1 MKFKKTGTMKCN
13 VFADEI
19 KALRK
24 RIGSNSFNNKEDVR
38 EFIKDYT
45 KLIYDHKMIGLL
57 YDYYD
62 ENIIYRKENR
72 ITIIGVE
79 AVVVDILELLSM
91 FPDMAVDLEEIIISG
106 DSDKGYKVWR
116 RIRYRGTNLNH
127 TKYGPP
133 SNKELGDG
141 CIGLSMM
148 FINKVNNSWKITEE
162 HNTISSSYIRDV
174 CTISV

>member
-1 MKFKKTGTMKCN
+1 MECN

-19 KALRK
+19 KVLRK
-24 RIGSNSFNNKEDVR
+24 RIVSNSFSSKEDVR

-57 YDYYD
+57 YDFYE
-62 ENIIYRKENR
+62 ENIIYRKEN
-72 ITIIGVE
+72 IIKLIGVE
-79 AVVVDILELLSM
+79 ALVVDILELLSM

-116 RIRYRGTNLNH
+116 RMRYRGTNLNH

-148 FINKVNNSWKITEE
+148 FINKVNHGWKITEE
-162 HNTISSSYIRDV
+162 HNSISSSYIRDV